1 MGFCNASGLVLCYLS
16 LDHWGKCVEYRNL
29 GSTGLKVSLVGI
41 GCNNFG
47 RRCDVQA
54 TASVVNTA
62 LEAGINFFDT
72 ADVYGPGGLSEAFL
86 GQAISGLD
94 RSKIV
99 IASKFANPMG
109 EGHLNRGASR
119 RYIMKAVED
128 SLKRLGTDY
137 IDLYQQHIPDGATP
151 IEETLRALDDLIK
164 SGKVR
169 YIGHSNFSGWQV
181 SNADWT
187 ARSHGLNRFATAQN
201 LYNLLDRRLEREV
214 IPACEAY
221 GIGMLPYF
229 PLASGMLTGKY
240 HRGEP
245 APQGTRLNVWGER
258 GAAAM
263 SDANFDVVE
272 KLSAFAEAR
281 GKSLL
286 ELAFSWLASKPIV
299 SSVIAGAT
307 SPEQVK
313 ANAVAA
319 NWQLTKEE
327 MNQVNELSKR

>member
-1 MGFCNASGLVLCYLS
+1 MPLAWSYADGRKV
-16 LDHWGKCVEYRNL
+16 DRRKRVEYRNL

-54 TASVVNTA
+54 TAGVVKAA
-62 LEAGINFFDT
+62 LDVGINFFDT
-72 ADVYGPGGLSEAFL
+72 ADVYGPSGLSEAFL
-86 GQAISGLD
+86 GQAISGID
-94 RSKIV
+94 RSQIV

-109 EGHLNRGASR
+109 EGDLNRGASR
-119 RYIMKAVED
+119 RYIMKAVDD

-137 IDLYQQHIPDGATP
+137 IDLYQQHIPDGDTP

-164 SGKVR
+164 CGKVR
-169 YIGHSNFSGWQV
+169 YIGHSNFSGWQI
-181 SNADWT
+181 SDADWT
-187 ARSHGLNRFATAQN
+187 ARNNGLNRFVTAQN

-214 IPACEAY
+214 IPACDQY
-221 GIGMLPYF
+221 GLGVLPYF

-245 APQGTRLNVWGER
+245 APQGTRLSAWGER
-258 GAAAM
+258 GAAAL

-272 KLSAFAEAR
+272 KLSAFAGAR
-281 GKSLL
+281 SKSIL
-286 ELAFSWLASKPIV
+286 ELAFSWLASKSVV

-307 SPEQVK
+307 SPQQVK

-327 MNQVNELSKR
+327 MDEVNELHRR